1 MACSQTMARQDI
13 TGGLSESLCTS
24 GKTGVS
30 FVDNTANQ
38 CVAQDQLHTEPISNS
53 KCQGAG
59 DQELEAHGYDR
70 VHSILQLGRGENMPT
85 YLDNYKPNGFVVKME
100 IWLLSMQCGIV
111 ILPFALPLRLCPLS
125 F

>member
-1 MACSQTMARQDI
+1 MVLMAQGIGNPENRLELCRAVNLRVTAEHSKHAVLLLQHLWAVVWENTLQCACSLSSMVCSQTMARQDI

-59 DQELEAHGYDR
+59 DHR
-70 VHSILQLGRGENMPT
+70 IRST
-85 YLDNYKPNGFVVKME
+85 
-100 IWLLSMQCGIV
+100 WL
-111 ILPFALPLRLCPLS
+111 
-125 F
+125 